1 MKKHQVDLNFE
12 LKDHPFNQILVA
24 VDEDDSASSLAA
36 FRYAL
41 GIAKENHATL
51 GIVTVLELEDLN
63 VFEALS
69 PEKRNQIRQ
78 NLEADLKLYV
88 AKAHKVGIKKVKAF
102 IREGKPA
109 ALIVNEVIPLFK
121 PDVLICGS
129 KTKPVSS
136 RQKIFIGSQASY
148 LAQNAPCS
156 VMVIRSGSNAK

>member
-1 MKKHQVDLNFE
+1 MKKHDVDLNFE
-12 LKDHPFNQILVA
+12 LANRLFSEILVA
-24 VDEDDSASSLAA
+24 VDEDDSESSLAA
-36 FRYAL
+36 FKYAL
-41 GIAKENHATL
+41 SMAKTNQATL

-69 PEKRNQIRQ
+69 PEKRTAIRQ
-78 NLEADLKLYV
+78 NLEAALKLYI
-88 AKAHKVGIKKVKAF
+88 AKAHEVGVEKVKAF

-109 ALIVNEVIPLFK
+109 ATIINDVIPVFR

-129 KTKPVSS
+129 KTKPINN

-156 VMVIRSGSNAK
+156 VMVIRPSFNK